1 MKLYCRI
8 KVNGKWTF
16 RAACLNY
23 MHVEGH
29 DIDCECFPSEQNR
42 GITE

>member
-23 MHVEGH
+23 EHAPNGTHVQC
-29 DIDCECFPSEQNR
+29 DCHTIYKDVSE
-42 GITE
+42 

>member
-23 MHVEGH
+23 VHIDGHV
-29 DIDCECFPSEQNR
+29 IDCSVCDVNCEGEVM
-42 GITE
+42 E